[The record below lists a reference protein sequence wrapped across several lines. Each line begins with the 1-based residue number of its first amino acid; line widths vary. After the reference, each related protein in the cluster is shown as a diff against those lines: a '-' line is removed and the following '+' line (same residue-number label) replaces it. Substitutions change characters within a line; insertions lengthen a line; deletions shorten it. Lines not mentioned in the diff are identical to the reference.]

1 MKNLLP
7 NFFEPVFYLS
17 AIGIG
22 VGAYIQEMGGM
33 SYVEFLAPGDAALS
47 WSEEA
52 EQRIA
57 RVPGFV
63 RKMVRKRVEA
73 DVRAKGRS
81 SVTADDLSRLA
92 KERFKHGIPPGIR
105 RPPSP

>member
-1 MKNLLP
+1 MGEDFLCSHEPRGGAVVEPLP
-7 NFFEPVFYLS
+7 PT
-17 AIGIG
+17 
-22 VGAYIQEMGGM
+22 GAAT
-33 SYVEFLAPGDAALS
+33 LP

-73 DVRAKGRS
+73 DVRSRGGAC
-81 SVTADDLSRLA
+81 VTAEDISRLA
-92 KERFKHGIPPGIR
+92 RERFGNGMPPGMK
-105 RPPSP
+105 RPGRP